1 MPTTET
7 PFRLDGPL
15 RRVPAIGP
23 LALDL
28 AERALAFE
36 RLANI
41 YRQLSREHTTAA
53 GFAARALET
62 LQVHFEIDPAQRA
75 LLPVSGPAVVVANHP
90 YGGIEGLFLISLLA
104 GMRSDTLIVANRL
117 LHRIPEIRD
126 CILRVDAFGGTGAA
140 RYNTSGLRRALRHVR
155 DGGLL
160 VLFPSGTVSHLHL
173 SAGRVC
179 DPPWSPSAARL
190 LRMCDCPVTPV
201 HFGGGNGAVFQTL
214 GLLHPRMRTA
224 LLSRELLGH
233 RHRNIPVTIGRAIP
247 AERIRDQPDDAI
259 LASSLRLATY
269 ALEARQ
275 VRPRRLEREM
285 APVDAAVPTALLEA
299 EIGCLDASQSLAT
312 LAQLARPRRP
322 FRRTHSLAALGGD
335 LARLSSVEE
344 LSRLV
349 EEMEPDGK
357 GVPVLLRQYLKLGA
371 RMVGFNVDRS
381 FGDVVDAMI
390 VVDLLRTEPRT
401 LQKYMGKAQ
410 AEKFLARER
419 SAA

>member
-62 LQVHFEIDPAQRA
+62 LQVHFEI
-75 LLPVSGPAVVVANHP
+75 
-90 YGGIEGLFLISLLA
+90 
-104 GMRSDTLIVANRL
+104 
-117 LHRIPEIRD
+117 
-126 CILRVDAFGGTGAA
+126 
-140 RYNTSGLRRALRHVR
+140 
-155 DGGLL
+155 
-160 VLFPSGTVSHLHL
+160 
-173 SAGRVC
+173 
-179 DPPWSPSAARL
+179 
-190 LRMCDCPVTPV
+190 MCDCPVTPV

-275 VRPRRLEREM
+275 VRLRRLEREM